1 MENFLTI
8 FSRIEDK
15 RVERAKKHKLI
26 DIIVIAFCAIL
37 CNAKGWYDIE
47 EFGEAK
53 EAWFRKFLD
62 LPGGIPSHDTFARV
76 FSALDPNVLE
86 EKLMEWTRCVFVKK
100 PENVIAV
107 DGKTMRGTIQGEGK
121 PFVHMVSAWSCENG
135 VSLGQIAV
143 DDKSNEI
150 TAMPKLLRLLGIE
163 GAVVTSDAMGCQ
175 KEIAKLICDKGGD
188 YILAAKGNHPGLF
201 EEIKETAAYLPPKA
215 SYTETDCGH
224 GRVET
229 RTCYVYRDLSMISG
243 SWNWAKLA
251 AIVRVDS
258 CRFFK
263 KDGRETK
270 ETRYY
275 LTSLNNCSAAFIASC
290 IRQHWQVEN
299 NLHWMLDVCFQEDK
313 IRRADK
319 TAAENFSRM
328 NRMALAVIKNAPSP
342 SLRSKS
348 IKARRFR
355 ASVDEDYLMQILT
368 GI

>member
-8 FSRIEDK
+8 FSTIEDK
-15 RVERAKKHKLI
+15 RIERAKKHKLI
-26 DIIVIAFCAIL
+26 DIIVIAFCAII
-37 CNAKGWYDIE
+37 CNAKSWYEIE

-53 EAWFRKFLD
+53 EMWFRKFLD

-76 FSALDPNVLE
+76 FAALDPNVLE

-100 PENVIAV
+100 PEKVIAI
-107 DGKTMRGTIQGEGK
+107 DGKTMRGTLQGDGK

-143 DDKSNEI
+143 EDKSNEI

-201 EEIKETAAYLPPKA
+201 EEIKETCTYLSPCA

-229 RTCYVYRDLSMISG
+229 RTCRIYRDLSMIRG
-243 SWNWAKLA
+243 SWNWEKLA

-263 KDGRETK
+263 KDGHETN

-275 LTSLNNCSAAFIASC
+275 LTSLKKCSAAFIGSC

-313 IRRADK
+313 IRRANK
-319 TAAENFSRM
+319 RSAENFSRM

-348 IKARRFR
+348 LKARRFR
-355 ASVDEDYLMQILT
+355 AAADEDYLMKILT
-368 GI
+368 DI